1 MNAPTTPPPA
11 SRQGISA
18 AVLTAL
24 FVIVA
29 GLLFYAIYLAFPQNH
44 EFTALLII
52 GSLALVFALGCYLAE
67 SISRDPMAQRSLA
80 WAFLAM
86 GFATLFLTVGLGPTY
101 NVETTLG
108 MLTGLIILIV
118 LLMVTIALIAWRIR
132 RSTRPRTG
140 RSRDSLAHRGARLG
154 TSPTPRPTLRASPP
168 RPRSP
173 PAGNVPPPSGG
184 K

>member
-1 MNAPTTPPPA
+1 MNAPPSAPPP

-132 RSTRPRTG
+132 RVDQT
-140 RSRDSLAHRGARLG
+140 AHREVARQTWRTEAPVSALSYS
-154 TSPTPRPTLRASPP
+154 TANAPSVPTTAP
-168 RPRSP
+168 SP